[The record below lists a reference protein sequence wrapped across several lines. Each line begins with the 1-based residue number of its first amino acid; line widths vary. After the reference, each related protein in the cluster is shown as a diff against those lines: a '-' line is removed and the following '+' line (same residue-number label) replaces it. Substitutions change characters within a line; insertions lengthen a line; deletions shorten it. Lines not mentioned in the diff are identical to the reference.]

1 MNYYGVFK
9 KGDIRATRKGIEF
22 RYVIAGYIGI
32 SEILKRLDVLAEGQ
46 IKIWKEIKSIREE
59 QTGTW
64 KEIEGLRGD
73 QGTKRGAI

>member
-1 MNYYGVFK
+1 VNYYGVFK

-46 IKIWKEIKSIREE
+46 IKSIREE